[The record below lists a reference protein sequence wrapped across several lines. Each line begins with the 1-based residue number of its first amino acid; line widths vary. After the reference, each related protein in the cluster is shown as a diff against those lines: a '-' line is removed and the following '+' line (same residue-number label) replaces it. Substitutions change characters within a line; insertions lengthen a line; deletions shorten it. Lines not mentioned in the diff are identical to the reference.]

1 MTQNLATSWCPYCLQ
16 TKSGATSATLSP
28 GDAMKDALDAGI
40 ERQIEHTGNLIS
52 SLTRERMRL
61 LRKRNE
67 IRSPIYS
74 LPPEILTLIF
84 KFACPPLD
92 FPREYGLDSLTPG
105 KVASPHILSVLTA
118 VSARWHNLI
127 LSTPSLW
134 TSFIAN
140 DRGIKLMKIVFAH
153 AGTLPVSA
161 RLSFPIGPVSHDH
174 HAAILAPILQEHAS
188 QIHMLHVR
196 RASPTW
202 LKEHIPNFV
211 NLEFLCLQSDERE
224 GNPISIES
232 SCTPLVL
239 KDFSRRF
246 SLSWSN
252 IEILHLENTPV
263 NVCLELL
270 QKCTRLIEYRARYL
284 RGPMIE
290 EIQLPS
296 SPFVL
301 PRLKV
306 YEWAMSFQDNE
317 DRAMLQYVRL
327 PALQTDEGFDV
338 FDVTSLSLVSIFCEH
353 LPPTL
358 SAVEIQGG
366 MFPSESQSSTFAYFS
381 NLSNIESLTLRTCSN
396 TFVDD
401 VFSRLGTETS
411 LVGNQA
417 MPVFPK
423 LKSTHI
429 IGILKGGIDQT
440 KILQTFRRSCSQPSE
455 LLSGSPFR
463 IEIASYKVNWM
474 PEFKEELVKM
484 VEKGHRVELWEDSKP
499 VDWLPR
505 SQGAVKQ
512 EK

>member
-1 MTQNLATSWCPYCLQ
+1 M
-16 TKSGATSATLSP
+16 SATLSP
-28 GDAMKDALDAGI
+28 GDAMKDALDAEI

-52 SLTRERMRL
+52 SLTRERTRL

-92 FPREYGLDSLTPG
+92 FPREYGLDSRNPG

-140 DRGIKLMKIVFAH
+140 DRGIKLMKIVLAR
-153 AGTLPVSA
+153 AGSLPVSA
-161 RLSFPIGPVSHDH
+161 RLNFPIGPVSHDH

-232 SCTPLVL
+232 SCTRLVL

-301 PRLKV
+301 PRLKTLI
-306 YEWAMSFQDNE
+306 W
-317 DRAMLQYVRL
+317 
-327 PALQTDEGFDV
+327 DEGFDV

-366 MFPSESQSSTFAYFS
+366 MFPSESQSSTFAYF
-381 NLSNIESLTLRTCSN
+381 
-396 TFVDD
+396 
-401 VFSRLGTETS
+401 
-411 LVGNQA
+411 
-417 MPVFPK
+417 
-423 LKSTHI
+423 
-429 IGILKGGIDQT
+429 
-440 KILQTFRRSCSQPSE
+440 
-455 LLSGSPFR
+455 
-463 IEIASYKVNWM
+463 
-474 PEFKEELVKM
+474 
-484 VEKGHRVELWEDSKP
+484 
-499 VDWLPR
+499 
-505 SQGAVKQ
+505 
-512 EK
+512 